1 MNDLEFSFEE
11 SLPERFLAGL
21 DENDTVSAVHL
32 LTVLETEDEES
43 VEEVFEGL
51 LEITAHLDL
60 SELPR
65 PQITGNDGLRLKWES
80 QLSFGPDLTEKL
92 EENDPLRVYLLE
104 LAGIP
109 ACGDLALLAEE
120 LGRKNRQGIRDENL
134 CNRVINLSLSRVAEL
149 AFRYTGWGVFL
160 LDLIQEGSL
169 GLWRATES
177 YGGRGADFEDVRD
190 WWIEFYM
197 KKAVIFQAR
206 ESGTGQKLR
215 SAMEDY
221 RSVDEKLLAEL
232 GRNPT
237 VEEIAE
243 AAHMTPE
250 TAVLIGKMVE
260 NARRLQQATNIP
272 EPEEEEPEEQ
282 QAVEDT
288 AYFQTRQRISDMMSG
303 LSELEARVI
312 QLRFGLEGGL
322 PLSPEQTG
330 QKLGLTPGEV
340 VAAEAAAL
348 VKMRSK

>member
-21 DENDTVSAVHL
+21 EDNDTVSAVQL

-43 VEEVFEGL
+43 VEDFFEGL

-60 SELPR
+60 SELPH
-65 PQITGNDGLRLKWES
+65 PQITGNDGLRLKWEN
-80 QLSFGPDLTEKL
+80 QLSFGPDLIEKL

-104 LAGIP
+104 LAAIP
-109 ACGDLALLAEE
+109 ACGDLSLLAEE
-120 LGRKNRQGIRDENL
+120 LGRKNRQGSRDENL
-134 CNRVINLSLSRVAEL
+134 CNRVINLSLSHVVEL

-169 GLWRATES
+169 GLWRATET
-177 YGGRGADFEDVRD
+177 YAGKGADFEGCRD

-197 KKAVIFQAR
+197 KKAAILQAR

-215 SAMEDY
+215 AAMEDY
-221 RSVDEKLLAEL
+221 RSVDEKLLSEL

-243 AAHMTPE
+243 AAHMTQE
-250 TAVLIGKMVE
+250 MAMLIGKMVE
-260 NARRLQQATNIP
+260 NARLLQHTSNVP

-303 LSELEARVI
+303 LTDQEIQVI
-312 QLRFGLEGGL
+312 QLRFGLEGGM
-322 PLSPEQTG
+322 PLSPEQAG
-330 QKLGLTPGEV
+330 RKLGLTPDEV
-340 VAAEAAAL
+340 VALEAAAL
-348 VKMRSK
+348 GKMRSK